1 AKKGVDANAA
11 ARFRAEVHGLRLL
24 AESGAVRTP
33 AVVGIVELDAPAGGA
48 ILVLEAI
55 HTREASQ
62 ADWQEL
68 GRSLAALHRPS
79 KPYFGL
85 AADNYL
91 GFYGQDNRAAP
102 DWTTF
107 YAERRLR
114 PMLRATVDEG
124 KLEKRDA
131 SSIER

>member
-1 AKKGVDANAA
+1 MAEAEFNDGDFGRIAEVVTDATGRRWRIATVAVVTGGIQPARLLRGVGGFSVFAKKGVDANAA

-68 GRSLAALHRPS
+68 GRSLAALH
-79 KPYFGL
+79 
-85 AADNYL
+85 
-91 GFYGQDNRAAP
+91 
-102 DWTTF
+102 
-107 YAERRLR
+107 
-114 PMLRATVDEG
+114 
-124 KLEKRDA
+124 
-131 SSIER
+131 